1 MPLYEKIARSL
12 AENSYIGHSYFSDIE
27 SAVDRDW
34 RLWKTDSIVATKAI
48 LKWIKENP
56 DKNLEELIE
65 TELKNLLNH
74 GR

>member
-34 RLWKTDSIVATKAI
+34 RLWRTDSIVATKAI

>member
-34 RLWKTDSIVATKAI
+34 ILWRTDSIVATKAI